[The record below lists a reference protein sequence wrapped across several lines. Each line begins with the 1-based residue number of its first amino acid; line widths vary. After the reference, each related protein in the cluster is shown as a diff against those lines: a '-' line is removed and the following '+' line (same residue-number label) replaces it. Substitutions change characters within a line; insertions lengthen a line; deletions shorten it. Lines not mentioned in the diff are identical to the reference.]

1 MTARE
6 DTVLAPT
13 DPSVAD
19 ENDWWEFSLTD
30 VKVLRPGKML
40 YANLLDASDD
50 NPLQVIGCLEQV
62 REDEEHLV
70 LNHDYLSKRIVID
83 DVTHYAYGQTED
95 KTIEIWVAGKA
106 GWYDISPAKG
116 YLPTFNRMVQSID
129 LLYFLVDR
137 HQQGRRQL
145 KPTVRELCEQYIYH
159 THGVCE
165 DRAQSAEVFK
175 EHGPFL
181 LRCMIRDEEDVEWKK
196 TNIFNHLRRQCRVR
210 FVFLPQPNRIHAY
223 MIPIQEA
230 YDQIMEEVSS
240 SSADEAQD
248 EPEAATPRRDSAAI
262 AKSQTDAIYQLLKEL
277 RDEGQLAKRR
287 LHIDLLQERLASRY
301 SLADKDGAQKII
313 AARATAVLELMD
325 AEEGF
330 RWYRYVIHRELK
342 QAASTNT
349 PLPPA
354 LLTPLRVE
362 PSSDEDS
369 GRVRKSVLR
378 PKATSKTL
386 KGKRNKDAIANQE
399 SKESDADDD
408 DDEDVLD
415 EMDTPSKTRGHELIR
430 DPFSSAKTRTRSIL
444 SDSGPAASL
453 MKQLFQDTVQTPKTP
468 VLSDANND
476 TSDYS
481 ALPTTGDTDLE
492 SDDIWT
498 CLMPECTK
506 IIAMKSG
513 DERKKLIE
521 AHATE
526 HDWKTQM
533 RVELVESERR
543 LHSAFPVTNL
553 MEYLVNQ
560 HYQQMRIA
568 FPELYE
574 GDNQRNGNGATEHP
588 QSPSNNGDSVTTPK
602 SQRPSAKKQK
612 LTPADVNGDT

>member
-13 DPSVAD
+13 DPSVTD

-70 LNHDYLSKRIVID
+70 LNPDYLSKRIVID

-137 HQQGRRQL
+137 HKQGRRQL
-145 KPTVRELCEQYIYH
+145 KPTVRELCEQVSRVFVCCLARPLTPSQYIYH

-175 EHGPFL
+175 DHGPFL
-181 LRCMIRDEEDVEWKK
+181 LRCMIRDEEEVQWKK
-196 TNIFNHLRRQCRVR
+196 TNIFNHLRRQCR
-210 FVFLPQPNRIHAY
+210 
-223 MIPIQEA
+223 A

-248 EPEAATPRRDSAAI
+248 EPEVSTPRHDPAAI
-262 AKSQTDAIYQLLKEL
+262 AKSQTYAIYQLLKEL

-301 SLADKDGAQKII
+301 SLTDKDGAQKII

-330 RWYRYVIHRELK
+330 RWHRYVIHRELK
-342 QAASTNT
+342 QAASKHT

-354 LLTPLRVE
+354 LLTPLLALE

-378 PKATSKTL
+378 PKATSKKL
-386 KGKRNKDAIANQE
+386 MGKRNKDAAANQE
-399 SKESDADDD
+399 AKESDADDD
-408 DDEDVLD
+408 EEDAPD
-415 EMDTPSKTRGHELIR
+415 EMNTPSKTRGHELIR
-430 DPFSSAKTRTRSIL
+430 DPFSSAKPRTRSIL
-444 SDSGPAASL
+444 SDTGPAASL
-453 MKQLFQDTVQTPKTP
+453 MKRLLQDTVQTPTTP
-468 VLSDANND
+468 ILSDTNNG
-476 TSDYS
+476 TSDLS
-481 ALPTTGDTDLE
+481 SLPTTGDSELE
-492 SDDIWT
+492 SDDVWT
-498 CLMPECTK
+498 CHMPECTK
-506 IIAMKSG
+506 TIVMKAG
-513 DERKKLIE
+513 DERKKLVE

-553 MEYLVNQ
+553 MQYLVNQ
-560 HYQQMRIA
+560 HYQQMRTA

-574 GDNQRNGNGATEHP
+574 GDNQRNGNGTIEHAL
-588 QSPSNNGDSVTTPK
+588 SPSDNGDAETTPK
-602 SQRPSAKKQK
+602 SQRSSAKKQK
-612 LTPADVNGDT
+612 LTPADVNGHT